1 MMRQIDFHKNPHDV
15 LPDILN
21 FRDIGGIISDQ
32 ANSCVRHG
40 LVFRSGRLSDLVEND
55 LRLLGELGVTSIF
68 DLRARREREADP
80 TVWQGG
86 GVEIH
91 VFRPGHKRRL
101 VDMAQDYPATPAGAE
116 ALMRE
121 FYAELPRTMAHVF
134 GELLVRI
141 SQGAFPCIIHCS
153 AGKDR
158 TGMAV
163 ALLLAALGCGREAI
177 VADYAASAHARRI
190 EGAMVRSVVRDES
203 VARFRARYP
212 ADALAVMTDARP
224 DFILSALDAIDRDWG
239 GMAPYLDGIGVTA
252 PVVARLRADL
262 LENMEGQRL

>member
-1 MMRQIDFHKNPHDV
+1 
-15 LPDILN
+15 
-21 FRDIGGIISDQ
+21 
-32 ANSCVRHG
+32 
-40 LVFRSGRLSDLVEND
+40 
-55 LRLLGELGVTSIF
+55 
-68 DLRARREREADP
+68 
-80 TVWQGG
+80 
-86 GVEIH
+86 
-91 VFRPGHKRRL
+91 
-101 VDMAQDYPATPAGAE
+101 MAQDYPATPAGAE
-116 ALMRE
+116 ALMRD

-177 VADYAASAHARRI
+177 VADYVASAHARRI

-224 DFILSALDAIDRDWG
+224 DFILSALDAIDGDWG
-239 GMAPYLDGIGVTA
+239 GMAPYLDGIGVTS
-252 PVVARLRADL
+252 PVVSRLRADL

>member
-1 MMRQIDFHKNPHDV
+1 MRQIDFQKNPNNV

-21 FRDIGGIISDQ
+21 FRDIGGVISDDT
-32 ANSCVRHG
+32 NLYVGRGS
-40 LVFRSGRLSDLVEND
+40 VFRSGRLSDLVEND
-55 LRLLGELGVTSIF
+55 LRLLDELGIISIF

-80 TVWQGG
+80 TIWQGH
-86 GVEIH
+86 GVETH

-116 ALMRE
+116 ALMRD
-121 FYAELPRTMAHVF
+121 FYADLPRTMAHVF

-163 ALLLAALGCGREAI
+163 ALLLAALGCGREVI
-177 VADYAASAHARRI
+177 VADYVASAHARRI

-203 VARFRARYP
+203 VARFRTRYP
-212 ADALAVMTDARP
+212 ADALAVMTDARS

-239 GMAPYLDGIGVTA
+239 GMAPYLDSIGVTA
-252 PVVARLRADL
+252 PVIARLRANL
-262 LENMEGQRL
+262 LENREGERL